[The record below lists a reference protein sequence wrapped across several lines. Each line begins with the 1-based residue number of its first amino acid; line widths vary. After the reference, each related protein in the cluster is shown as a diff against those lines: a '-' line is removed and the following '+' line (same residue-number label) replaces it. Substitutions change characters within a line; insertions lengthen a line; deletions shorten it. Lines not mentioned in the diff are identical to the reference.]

1 MNERKEKTTTHSH
14 NISVTINVFPI
25 KKQQPKMQSQIDA
38 IVNDLWHFVL
48 ENLLSISTEN
58 FHKNIPF
65 SLSLTH
71 LPW

>member
-1 MNERKEKTTTHSH
+1 
-14 NISVTINVFPI
+14 
-25 KKQQPKMQSQIDA
+25 MQSQIDA

-48 ENLLSISTEN
+48 ENPLSISTEN